1 MARRW
6 RRGRN
11 LAQSPTSG
19 WCARG
24 SARRNPVI
32 QRTPMAGAALEYVQT
47 TMVNSQGLHLA
58 VYKWEVE
65 DPKAIVYMAHGHL
78 NHARFEYYTRSAI
91 GEPRNQYKG
100 SWVHALN
107 ESGYT
112 VVSMDYQGHGCSDGV
127 VEGMKGY
134 FHRYDDLV
142 KDFIE
147 LCGAPMLSLETIA
160 KKGLNPILH
169 PIATILSMIVPRAR
183 IVHQEQ
189 NDMFTYIND
198 ELWMDPYTVKEDY
211 VPVRVAA
218 EYLATCQVVV
228 ANLHKVSAATPLY
241 RPGCTQRRAEARV
254 P

>member
-1 MARRW
+1 
-6 RRGRN
+6 
-11 LAQSPTSG
+11 
-19 WCARG
+19 
-24 SARRNPVI
+24 
-32 QRTPMAGAALEYVQT
+32 MAGVALEYVQT

-147 LCGAPMLSLETIA
+147 VHYSSAPACSHAVGMRA
-160 KKGLNPILH
+160 YCANGFLH
-169 PIATILSMIVPRAR
+169 RADDSR
-183 IVHQEQ
+183 
-189 NDMFTYIND
+189 N
-198 ELWMDPYTVKEDY
+198 
-211 VPVRVAA
+211 
-218 EYLATCQVVV
+218 
-228 ANLHKVSAATPLY
+228 
-241 RPGCTQRRAEARV
+241 
-254 P
+254 